1 MTLEDKMERLK
12 QIKIENIVWLI
23 YIILIAICLYGNK
36 LEKQF
41 ILFQD
46 NYSKNKYRKVN
57 ILIFTIATIIYLY
70 FFIDNYKGVQNLKI
84 TDSKLKKDLNKLS
97 LLGSSLI
104 LISGLIFLY
113 IAITD
118 TNVEVEIAFN

>member
-23 YIILIAICLYGNK
+23 YIILIVICLYGNK